1 MRQDLLGRHDVEFHR
16 LSHSQR
22 GDGAVEGEGALL
34 VLAGCQQ
41 VGEVLP
47 LVGREMPHAHV
58 PLCDLQDLGI
68 AVRGALHLKPL
79 TQALEQTNWQAECS
93 NHP

>member
-1 MRQDLLGRHDVEFHR
+1 M
-16 LSHSQR
+16 
-22 GDGAVEGEGALL
+22 
-34 VLAGCQQ
+34 
-41 VGEVLP
+41 LP